1 MPNEHAAQASDDAT
15 RTLVVHLG
23 GIGDFLLTC
32 PTLRHLSGVELL
44 GCADRLELAVAGG
57 LAQAAYDTGR
67 VDFQSLF
74 ATPTERLRRFL
85 GGFQRCILWIRDDGI
100 LQRNVE
106 DCGVADVQ
114 AFPGLPP
121 RDWRRHASEY
131 YLECLGI
138 AGADPLRLAIEPL
151 STVHDVVIH
160 PGSGGEHKNW
170 PIECFAELASGLEAR
185 GRRVTWCMGPAE
197 EGVDVVPTLQRASLV
212 DLARELAS
220 ARLYI
225 GNDSGIT
232 HLAAAV
238 GCPTIAIF
246 GPTDPAV
253 WGPRGTHVTALRGT
267 PFPQP
272 TKVLARTS
280 GAYCGAHKAPDG
292 A

>member
-1 MPNEHAAQASDDAT
+1 MPDEHAREATDDSA

-23 GIGDFLLTC
+23 GIGDLLLTC
-32 PTLRHLSGVELL
+32 PTLRHLRGVELL
-44 GCADRLELAVAGG
+44 GYADRLELAVAGG
-57 LAQAAYDTGR
+57 LAQAAYATGR

-74 ATPTERLRRFL
+74 ATPTQRLREFL
-85 GGFQRCILWIRDDGI
+85 GGYKRCILWVRDDGD
-100 LQRNVE
+100 LQRRIE

-114 AFPGLPP
+114 AFPGVPP
-121 RDWRRHASEY
+121 CDWRRHAQEY
-131 YLECLGI
+131 YNECLGI
-138 AGADPLRLAIEPL
+138 ADTDPLRLAIEPA
-151 STVHDVVIH
+151 SSSHDVVIH

-170 PIECFAELASGLEAR
+170 PVQRFARVACGLEEV
-185 GRRVTWCMGPAE
+185 GRRVTWCVGPAE
-197 EGVDVVPTLQRASLV
+197 EDVDVAPTLERASLV

-253 WGPRGTHVTALRGT
+253 WAPRGPHVTAVRGT
-267 PFPQP
+267 PWPEP
-272 TKVLARTS
+272 ETVLAQTQS
-280 GAYCGAHKAPDG
+280 KKMP
-292 A
+292 